1 MKKKIYTTP
10 CIEQVEIMLEQ
21 CIASSTPEEEAE
33 VSGVTPDPW
42 NEGNT
47 GWW

>member
-10 CIEQVEIMLEQ
+10 CLEQVEIMLEQ
-21 CIASSTPEEEAE
+21 CIAGSTNEDGK
-33 VSGVTPDPW
+33 VSGTIPDEW
-42 NEGNT
+42 KEGNN

>member
-21 CIASSTPEEEAE
+21 CIASSTPDDAE
-33 VSGVTPDPW
+33 VSGIDPTDW
-42 NEGNT
+42 NQGNT
-47 GWW
+47 NWW

>member
-1 MKKKIYTTP
+1 MKKNIYTTP
-10 CIEQVEIMLEQ
+10 CIEQVEIVLEQ
-21 CIASSTPEEEAE
+21 CIAASTKDDAE

-42 NEGNT
+42 EEGNT